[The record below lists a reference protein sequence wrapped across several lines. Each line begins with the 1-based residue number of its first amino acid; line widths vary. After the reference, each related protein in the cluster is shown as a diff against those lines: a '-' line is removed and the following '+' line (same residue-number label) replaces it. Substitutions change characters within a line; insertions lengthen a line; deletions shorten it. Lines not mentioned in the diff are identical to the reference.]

1 MNGHK
6 MGLMSLM
13 NNKLLALLSSCLVS
27 FAAFGLDEEH
37 HPVVSKTIS
46 LFQTMDIE
54 EISNS
59 VAYPLTRS
67 YPIKDI
73 TNSAEFIKRFDEV
86 FDSGFIQTLATS
98 SLDDWQ
104 SMGWRGLRHVSGD
117 FWIDISGK
125 FLQIRHETGLASRIK
140 REHITKDKAR
150 LHESV
155 NDFERPV
162 GKWQTESRLF
172 RIDDLGEWSYRLVIW
187 EDGKQ
192 FGDKPDVVL
201 LNGVIE
207 PDGSGGNRSFIFVD
221 GNKTYIVN
229 YGGISSESSPYGHF
243 DILVDGDRA
252 VEEEMWEKFP
262 EILN

>member
-1 MNGHK
+1 VHK
-6 MGLMSLM
+6 MDLMS
-13 NNKLLALLSSCLVS
+13 NKLLALLTSCLVS
-27 FAAFGLDEEH
+27 FAAYGLDEEH

-46 LFQTMDIE
+46 LFQTMNIE

-73 TNSAEFIKRFDEV
+73 TNSTEFIERFDEV

-98 SLDDWQ
+98 SLDDWH
-104 SMGWRGLRHVSGD
+104 SMGWRGLMHTSND
-117 FWIDISGK
+117 FWIDIDGTI
-125 FLQIRHETGLASRIK
+125 LQINHDTERAVQIE
-140 REHITKDKAR
+140 RELIAKDKAK

-162 GKWQTESRLF
+162 GKWLTKSRLF
-172 RIDDLGEWSYRLVIW
+172 RIDDVGEWNYRLAVW

-201 LNGVIE
+201 FNGVIE

-229 YGGISSESSPYGHF
+229 YGGISSASSPYGHF
-243 DILVDGDRA
+243 EILVDDERV
-252 VEEEMWEKFP
+252 VEEKVLEEFDAH
-262 EILN
+262 

>member
-1 MNGHK
+1 MNK
-6 MGLMSLM
+6 
-13 NNKLLALLSSCLVS
+13 KLLALLTSCLVS

-37 HPVVSKTIS
+37 HPVVSKTIN

-59 VAYPLTRS
+59 IAYPLTRS

-73 TNSAEFIKRFDEV
+73 TNSTEFVERFDEV

-98 SLDDWQ
+98 SLDDWH
-104 SMGWRGLRHVSGD
+104 SMGWRGLMHVSND
-117 FWIDISGK
+117 FWIDTDGK
-125 FLQIRHETGLASRIK
+125 ILQIRHETGLASRIK
-140 REHITKDKAR
+140 REHIAKDKAR

-162 GKWQTESRLF
+162 GKWLTKSRLF
-172 RIDDLGEWSYRLVIW
+172 RIDDLGEWSYRLVVW

-201 LNGVIE
+201 FNGVIE

-221 GNKTYIVN
+221 GNKTYRVHVW
-229 YGGISSESSPYGHF
+229 GITNASSPYGHF
-243 DILVDGDRA
+243 EILVDDERV
-252 VEEEMWEKFP
+252 VEEKVLGEFP
-262 EILN
+262 